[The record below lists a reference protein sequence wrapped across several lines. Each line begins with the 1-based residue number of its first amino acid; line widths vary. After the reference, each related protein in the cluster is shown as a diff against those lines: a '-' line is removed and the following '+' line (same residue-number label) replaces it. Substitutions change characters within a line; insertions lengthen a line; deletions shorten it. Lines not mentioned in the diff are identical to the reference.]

1 MVRLIL
7 EDWGGLRKKKQLCW
21 GEDLKSRITT
31 FHPAPS
37 FLQASACLISLH
49 NPRPRTRVFYCLRAL
64 PWLVNPRSSGIK
76 YEAAG
81 PYPRSLSFGRRSVA
95 HTWESPIHPANG
107 STHCG
112 PDCSAVI
119 GLFNLCTLSSPE
131 KVET

>member
-1 MVRLIL
+1 MDR
-7 EDWGGLRKKKQLCW
+7 GRKNSCVG

-31 FHPAPS
+31 FHPARS

-49 NPRPRTRVFYCLRAL
+49 DPHSRTRVFYCLRAL

-81 PYPRSLSFGRRSVA
+81 PYPRSLSFGTITHGSYLGIT
-95 HTWESPIHPANG
+95 HSPSKLG

-112 PDCSAVI
+112 PDSRAVI
-119 GLFNLCTLSSPE
+119 GLFNLAAPCPHLRN
-131 KVET
+131 